1 GLVWAARPTAPN
13 EPIYVRGRSCDLI
26 HLRPLSEITGGSLY
40 GLQKGEAA
48 RQARLLI
55 PDDIQITNLG
65 EDFEDFSDTAA
76 AIANLDLVISID
88 TSVAHLSGAMGK
100 PTWLLLQSISD
111 FRWLK
116 DREDTP
122 WYPTMRL
129 FRQQRPGEWP
139 GVLARVCS
147 EIRSLLSR
155 GSTIR

>member
-1 GLVWAARPTAPN
+1 V
-13 EPIYVRGRSCDLI
+13 
-26 HLRPLSEITGGSLY
+26 SLY

-48 RQARLLI
+48 SNARRLL
-55 PDDIQITNLG
+55 PNDIQIPNLG
-65 EDFEDFSDTAA
+65 ENFEDFSDTAA

-111 FRWLK
+111 FRWLQN
-116 DREDTP
+116 REDNP

-129 FRQQRPGEWP
+129 FRQQRPGDWA
-139 GVLARVCS
+139 GVLDRVCS

-155 GSTIR
+155 GATIR